1 MAELKKLR
9 TMSPMSA
16 EATVVRNY
24 LDWMLSIPWKK
35 RSKVSNDVD
44 RGREGARRRPLRPG
58 QGQGAHPRVPR
69 GAVAQPEDARA
80 DPVPRRPARRRQDL
94 ARQVDRQGDGPQL
107 RPHVAGRRAGR
118 GGDPR
123 PSADLYRLDARQG
136 HPGHEEGEDLQP
148 AVPARRD
155 RQAGRRLA
163 RRSVVGAAG
172 GAGPRAERDLR
183 RPLPGG
189 RLRPVGRDVRHHGQ
203 QPAHA
208 AAAAGPHGDHPH
220 PRLHRG

>member
-35 RSKVSNDVD
+35 RTKIRNDIVAAEKVL
-44 RGREGARRRPLRPG
+44 ERRPLRAG
-58 QGQGAHPRVPR
+58 EGQGADHRVPG
-69 GAVAQPEDARA
+69 GAVALAEDPRP
-80 DPVPRRPARRRQDL
+80 DPVPGRPARRRQDL
-94 ARQVDRQGDGPQL
+94 ARQVDRQGDRAQL
-107 RPHVAGRRAGR
+107 RPHVARRRAGR
-118 GGDPR
+118 GGGAR
-123 PSADLYRLDARQG
+123 PPADLYRLHARQG
-136 HPGHEEGEDLQP
+136 HPGHEEGEDVQP
-148 AVPARRD
+148 ALPAGRD
-155 RQAGRRLA
+155 RQARRRLA
-163 RRSVVGAAG
+163 RRPVLGAAR

-189 RLRPVGRDVRHHGQ
+189 RLRPVGRDVRHHGE

-208 AAAAGPHGDHPH
+208 AAADGPHGDHPH